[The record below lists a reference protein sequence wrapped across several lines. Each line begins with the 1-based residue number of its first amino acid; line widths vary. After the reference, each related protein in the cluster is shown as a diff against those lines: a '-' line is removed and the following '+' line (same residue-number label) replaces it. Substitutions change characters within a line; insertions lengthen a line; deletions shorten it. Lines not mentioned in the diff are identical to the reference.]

1 MQRSGVVAH
10 INPRRGMAAI
20 ATDDDGYTI
29 IELLSDF
36 ELEVG
41 DKMMWANGYGM
52 GSEIYKNLTKGTQ
65 EEVYVQNHA
74 VSQANLR
81 QQLLL

>member
-10 INPRRGMAAI
+10 INPRRGMVAI

-29 IELLSDF
+29 IELVSDF
-36 ELEVG
+36 DLEVG
-41 DKMMWANGYGM
+41 DQMTWANGYGI
-52 GSEIYKNLTKGTQ
+52 GSEIYRNLTKGTQ